1 MAMRSPQRR
10 ADYYREF
17 FTMKGICKIHTYI
30 HTHTNALFIA
40 QGYSVIRTFH
50 IPVGFSLAV
59 IVETESRPNIA
70 EDSAALCL
78 H

>member
-30 HTHTNALFIA
+30 HTH
-40 QGYSVIRTFH
+40 Q
-50 IPVGFSLAV
+50 
-59 IVETESRPNIA
+59 
-70 EDSAALCL
+70 CL
-78 H
+78 VHSTGVFCDPDFPHTSWLQFGRDCGN